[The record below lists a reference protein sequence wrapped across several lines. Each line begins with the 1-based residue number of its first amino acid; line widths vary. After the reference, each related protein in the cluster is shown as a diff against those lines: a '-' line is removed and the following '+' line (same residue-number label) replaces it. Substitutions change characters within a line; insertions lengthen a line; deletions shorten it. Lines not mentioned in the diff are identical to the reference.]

1 MLPEQ
6 QFTGVVEFGI
16 LLRAQSEEFDQP
28 EKELFN
34 DNINHMGRNVEFSLD
49 SEDDDHSQGTPR
61 FRHNLDEE
69 DLEGPD
75 EVAQRVAQ
83 PGEVVEEI

>member
-1 MLPEQ
+1 
-6 QFTGVVEFGI
+6 
-16 LLRAQSEEFDQP
+16 
-28 EKELFN
+28 
-34 DNINHMGRNVEFSLD
+34 MGGNVEFSLV
-49 SEDDDHSQGTPR
+49 SEDDDHSLGTPR

-75 EVAQRVAQ
+75 EVAQLVAQ

>member
-34 DNINHMGRNVEFSLD
+34 DILNDRGNVEFSLV
-49 SEDDDHSQGTPR
+49 SEDDDHSLGTPR